1 MRDGLH
7 RSASTKQLAVDD
19 AALAG
24 SEFGLPLWSASSN
37 ITCTKPQDSAPSS
50 SVDMCPPLQL
60 RHLSKQNSKLLR
72 RKSSLKVLLS
82 NASCFS
88 EFS

>member
-7 RSASTKQLAVDD
+7 RSASTKQLAAGD

-72 RKSSLKVLLS
+72 RKSSLKVLSRDLPDD
-82 NASCFS
+82 
-88 EFS
+88 